1 MPVKETLKTIWQLL
15 GNEMKAAVG
24 YQQSFE
30 ELLESNDVSRAIS
43 MLENR
48 GRAAMLNLSNYH
60 TDTHVIKQRP
70 GRNIYNK
77 KGEFLYTKEL
87 NTIAIPYQKFI
98 NEVALVF
105 LYGRPVLWKNAT
117 KNPYQEERERL
128 AKLRDTIG
136 NYDDPAA
143 SEEQRAEA
151 MQAMQETKMN
161 LEQLEKRIDEID
173 AETAKSDAAYGK
185 LIEELHQARFDAHL
199 REAKRYAGAEGC
211 SALLFH
217 TYQQDGEAK
226 MLIRTLAKSKN
237 DDIYTLFDQYDRLV
251 AFAWGYNTRD
261 INGKSVRHYDI
272 YTANTIYNCEQNK
285 FGKWESNP
293 RPNPIGKIPVIVF
306 IQEVEW
312 EGAETMINRVEKA
325 FSINADNIDDFGSP
339 AIVATGAITNSDDM
353 AAQEEESKVFEL
365 RDGGDLKYLE
375 LDNIGAARKEEIAML
390 ESQIMEKTFTPTIT
404 LEALR
409 GLSNASGATL
419 RTVMMLANI
428 KADRRKD
435 SHDGLLS
442 RTSSLMKSIM
452 GNVLDK
458 QNKTSY
464 DGLVIE
470 HEFQEPF
477 GADVA
482 QTFNDLIRQYGA
494 GAISIRTVL
503 EQSYLVPNAEKEL
516 ERMKQEQEEADE
528 RKREQMV
535 QDAFAMAE

>member
-1 MPVKETLKTIWQLL
+1 MPVKETLKTIGQLI
-15 GNEMKAAVG
+15 GNEVKAAVG

-30 ELLESNDVSRAIS
+30 ELLERNDVTRAIS

-48 GRAAMLNLSNYH
+48 SATAAVNLASYN
-60 TDTHVIKQRP
+60 TDTHIIKQRP

-143 SEEQRAEA
+143 SVEERAEA
-151 MQAMQETKMN
+151 MKAMQETKMN
-161 LEQLEKRIDEID
+161 LEQLEQRIDEID

-185 LIEELHQARFDAHL
+185 LMEELHQARFDAHL
-199 REAKRYAGAEGC
+199 REAKRFAGAEGC

-226 MLIRTLAKSKN
+226 MLIRTLAKSKK

-261 INGKSVRHYDI
+261 TEGKPVRHYDI
-272 YTANTIYNCEQNK
+272 YTANTIYNCEQTS
-285 FGKWESNP
+285 FGNWKSNTK
-293 RPNPIGKIPVIVF
+293 PNPIGKIPVIVF

-339 AIVATGAITNSDDM
+339 AIVATGAITNSDDL
-353 AAQEEESKVFEL
+353 AAQEDESRVFEL

-375 LDNIGAARKEEIAML
+375 LDNIGAARKDEITLL

-442 RTSSLMKSIM
+442 RTSSLMKAIM
-452 GNVLDK
+452 GNVLDIK
-458 QNKTSY
+458 NETRY

-482 QTFNDLIRQYGA
+482 QTFSDLIRQYGA

-503 EQSYLVPNAEKEL
+503 EQSYLVPNAEKEM
-516 ERMKQEQEEADE
+516 ERMNQEREEADK
-528 RKREQMV
+528 RKREQAI
-535 QDAFAMAE
+535 QDVFGQAE

>member
-30 ELLESNDVSRAIS
+30 KLLESNDVSRAIS

-128 AKLRDTIG
+128 AKLRNTIG

-143 SEEQRAEA
+143 NEEQRAEA
-151 MQAMQETKMN
+151 MQAMQEAKMN

-185 LIEELHQARFDAHL
+185 LMEELHQARFDAHL

-293 RPNPIGKIPVIVF
+293 KPNPIGKIPVIVF

-339 AIVATGAITNSDDM
+339 AIVATGAITNSDDI

-452 GNVLDK
+452 GNVLDVK
-458 QNKTSY
+458 NKTRY

-477 GADVA
+477 GSDVA

-516 ERMKQEQEEADE
+516 ERMKKEQEEADE